1 MKYDQIIDDMN
12 NGIVRL
18 TEYDFNSV
26 EQASER
32 LTKGDLSMSQHER
45 TAAAIV
51 NGRLDLL
58 NHDDFRR
65 PLIEMGRSWAHAT
78 IEMIF
83 DHRDR
88 EMRLPSD
95 HPRCPVGDQRI
106 FTCRKKLI

>member
-18 TEYDFNSV
+18 TEYDFNSI

-32 LTKGDLSMSQHER
+32 LNKGDLSMSQHER

-51 NGRLDLL
+51 NGRLDFL

-78 IEMIF
+78 IEIIF
-83 DHRDR
+83 DHWDR
-88 EMRLPSD
+88 ETTLHAD
-95 HPRCPVGDQRI
+95 HPGCPTGDQRI
-106 FTCRKKLI
+106 LRKNLP

>member
-1 MKYDQIIDDMN
+1 MKYDQIIDDMSS
-12 NGIVRL
+12 GIVRL
-18 TEYDFNSV
+18 TEYDFEAI

-32 LTKGDLSMSQHER
+32 LNKGDLSMSQHER

-83 DHRDR
+83 DHLER
-88 EMRLPSD
+88 EMTLRAD
-95 HPRCPVGDQRI
+95 NPRCPAGDQRI
-106 FTCRKKLI
+106 FTRA

>member
-18 TEYDFNSV
+18 TEYDFESI

-32 LTKGDLSMSQHER
+32 LNKGDLSMSQHER

-51 NGRLDLL
+51 NGRMDLL

-65 PLIEMGRSWAHAT
+65 PLIEMGRSWAHVT

-83 DHRDR
+83 DHWQH
-88 EMRLPSD
+88 EMTLRAD
-95 HPRCPVGDQRI
+95 HPRCPTGDQRI
-106 FTCRKKLI
+106 FTRRKS